1 MGKNGEIISKR
12 EAIVV
17 RMLNDALAGNQ
28 KAFGRFLKFLNLSGL
43 KRTETSSIVK
53 TVYFESKPMSPVQ
66 RDEYRRNFGLPRDQ
80 WT

>member
-17 RMLNDALAGNQ
+17 RMFNDALAGNQ

-43 KRTETSSIVK
+43 KRTELSSIVK
-53 TVYFESKPMSPVQ
+53 TVYFESKPMTAVQ
-66 RDEYRRNFGLPRDQ
+66 RDEYGRNFGLPRDQ